1 MRRAPEPGIRRR
13 SPQAGVITACS
24 AHVASDSPSRR
35 QSRMTRSAVC
45 RASPEPSAGL
55 LPPARPTC
63 PPLPLAPP
71 MPAPPMLAP
80 PMLAVAD
87 RLVGPRRDRARQ
99 QPHARLRGLGHPVL
113 VPAP

>member
-1 MRRAPEPGIRRR
+1 MLAAWWHRVNAARASAGDTPA

-45 RASPEPSAGL
+45 RAWPEPSAGL
-55 LPPARPTC
+55 LPPARPAC
-63 PPLPLAPP
+63 PPLP
-71 MPAPPMLAP
+71 PAPRGA
-80 PMLAVAD
+80 AG
-87 RLVGPRRDRARQ
+87 RLVGHRRDRARQ

>member
-1 MRRAPEPGIRRR
+1 MLAAWWHRVNAARAWAGDTPA

-45 RASPEPSAGL
+45 RASPLPSAG
-55 LPPARPTC
+55 
-63 PPLPLAPP
+63 PLAPARSAGR
-71 MPAPPMLAP
+71 PAAP
-80 PMLAVAD
+80 ASAGASG
-87 RLVGPRRDRARQ
+87 RLVRHRRDRARQ

-113 VPAP
+113 VPPP

>member
-1 MRRAPEPGIRRR
+1 MLAAWWHRVNAARAWAGDTPA

-55 LPPARPTC
+55 LPPARAG
-63 PPLPLAPP
+63 LPAAPAS
-71 MPAPPMLAP
+71 PAGA
-80 PMLAVAD
+80 AGC
-87 RLVGPRRDRARQ
+87 LVGHRRDRTRQ